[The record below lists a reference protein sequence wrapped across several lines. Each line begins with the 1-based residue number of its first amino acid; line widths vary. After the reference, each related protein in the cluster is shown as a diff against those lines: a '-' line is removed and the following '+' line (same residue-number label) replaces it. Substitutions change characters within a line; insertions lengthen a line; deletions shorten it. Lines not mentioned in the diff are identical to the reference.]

1 MTKRANA
8 VQLLRVPYDSG
19 RAEARM
25 GAGPSALTRAGAGD
39 RLRARGHSVCEQQ
52 LDPTPEWRAELKT
65 AFELHR
71 QIAAAARSA
80 HHEGRVPLLLSGNC
94 SGTIGMLAALSAA
107 TSRRVG
113 LVWLDAHGDF
123 NTPDTDPYGFLDGQ
137 GLAMV
142 VGRCWR
148 TLTATVP
155 GFTPLPE
162 RAVVLAGARDVDD
175 QEAPALR
182 DSGITWLDPSQV
194 RDMPTVQE
202 AVQRLADVADVVHVH
217 VDLDVHD
224 PTIAPA
230 NGFAAPNGLT
240 ANEVHEVIRQLAE
253 SVPIASGTLASYDP
267 SYDPAGRMR
276 DIALDLLALIAELTT
291 TTART

>member
-1 MTKRANA
+1 M
-8 VQLLRVPYDSG
+8 
-19 RAEARM
+19 
-25 GAGPSALTRAGAGD
+25 
-39 RLRARGHSVCEQQ
+39 
-52 LDPTPEWRAELKT
+52 
-65 AFELHR
+65 
-71 QIAAAARSA
+71 
-80 HHEGRVPLLLSGNC
+80 PLLLSGNC

-240 ANEVHEVIRQLAE
+240 ANEAHEVIRR
-253 SVPIASGTLASYDP
+253 SP
-267 SYDPAGRMR
+267 SPCPSPPARSPPTTPPTTPPGGC
-276 DIALDLLALIAELTT
+276 ATSPWTSSPSSPSLTT